1 MGNKAVAPKDFRL
14 LFMPISIKHEMYKK
28 IGFPQCVRLAG
39 FMEFIA
45 KCFLPL
51 TFFFLIAIKME
62 M

>member
-51 TFFFLIAIKME
+51 TFFS
-62 M
+62 